1 MLRDEKGNAALELVV
16 VAPALLLLI
25 ALIVGSGRMFTTK
38 SALESIAREAARSAS
53 QASSAAAAMAEAE
66 ARAIETA
73 GGMGI
78 DPARLTV
85 RTDAGNFDRGS
96 PLTVSVT
103 YEIALADLPGFGL
116 IPPTVTVEAKH
127 VEIVERYKSR

>member
-1 MLRDEKGNAALELVV
+1 MLRDERGNAALELVV

-53 QASSAAAAMAEAE
+53 QATSATAAIAVAEE
-66 ARAIETA
+66 RAVATA

-85 RTDAGNFDRGS
+85 ATDAGSFERGS

-116 IPPTVTVEAKH
+116 IPSIVTVEAKH